1 MSALEYEITYT
12 IRRYRDGSDEPEEVG
27 FGASARW
34 RTVGAALHAVSSDID
49 NYLWET
55 EPGMP
60 DPDEIKAEME
70 VAQ

>member
-12 IRRYRDGSDEPEEVG
+12 IRRYRDGSDEPEEIG
-27 FGASARW
+27 FGASAQW
-34 RTVGAALHAVSSDID
+34 TTIGAALHAMSSDID

-60 DPDEIKAEME
+60 GPDEIKAEME
-70 VAQ
+70 VAR